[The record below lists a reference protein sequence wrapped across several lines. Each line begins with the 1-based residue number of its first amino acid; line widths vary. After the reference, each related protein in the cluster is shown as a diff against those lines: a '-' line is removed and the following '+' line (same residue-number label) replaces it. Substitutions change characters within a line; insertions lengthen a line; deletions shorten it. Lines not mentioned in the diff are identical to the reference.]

1 MQIVIGERK
10 LRDERVCHRRVG
22 LLRRVW
28 HRHGAIRQ
36 SRLVLLVL
44 MLGGERVRHVE
55 RVLLLLLLLLLI
67 RIAHD
72 DLKTVELE
80 KSRSVETSVRS
91 DARAVAF
98 VVGRLDVRAS
108 ILPITI

>member
-55 RVLLLLLLLLLI
+55 RVLLLLLLLLI

-72 DLKTVELE
+72 DLKKVELE

>member
-1 MQIVIGERK
+1 MQIVIAERK

-55 RVLLLLLLLLLI
+55 RVLLLLLLLLI

-72 DLKTVELE
+72 DLKKVELE
-80 KSRSVETSVRS
+80 KSRRVETSVRS

-98 VVGRLDVRAS
+98 VVGRLVRAS
-108 ILPITI
+108 ILPLTI

>member
-55 RVLLLLLLLLLI
+55 RVLLLLLLLI

-72 DLKTVELE
+72 DLKKVELE
-80 KSRSVETSVRS
+80 KSRRVETSVRR

-98 VVGRLDVRAS
+98 VVGRLER
-108 ILPITI
+108 

>member
-1 MQIVIGERK
+1 VQIVIGERK

-55 RVLLLLLLLLLI
+55 RVLLLLLLLI

-72 DLKTVELE
+72 DDLKKVELE
-80 KSRSVETSVRS
+80 KRRSVETSVRR

-98 VVGRLDVRAS
+98 VVGRLER
-108 ILPITI
+108 

>member
-72 DLKTVELE
+72 DKKVELE

-98 VVGRLDVRAS
+98 VVGRLER
-108 ILPITI
+108 

>member
-1 MQIVIGERK
+1 VQIVIGERK

-55 RVLLLLLLLLLI
+55 RVLLLLLLLLI

-72 DLKTVELE
+72 DLKKVELE
-80 KSRSVETSVRS
+80 KSRRVETSVRR

>member
-1 MQIVIGERK
+1 VQIVIAERK

-55 RVLLLLLLLLLI
+55 RVLLLLLLLLI

-72 DLKTVELE
+72 DLKKVELE
-80 KSRSVETSVRS
+80 KSRRVETSVRRA
-91 DARAVAF
+91 ARAVAF